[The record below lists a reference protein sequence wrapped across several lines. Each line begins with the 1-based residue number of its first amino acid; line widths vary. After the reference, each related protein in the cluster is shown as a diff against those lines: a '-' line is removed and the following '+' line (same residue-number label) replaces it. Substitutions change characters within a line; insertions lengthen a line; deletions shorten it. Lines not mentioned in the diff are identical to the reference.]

1 MSAKKAAADGGKKNV
16 WLFHGGDDLSARRAA
31 ERKVAELCPE
41 GERDFGLETVTP
53 GGEEKT
59 TDAACEILGRVISAL
74 ETPSLLGGA
83 KTVFLDG
90 APGTFFDSTK
100 DPGRFAGVKAAVERL
115 LETVQNR
122 MPPQTSLVMLTG
134 KLNKAQTFY
143 KRMEKLGH
151 AEGFEEAAD
160 GKAADKNA
168 FLEKIRD
175 KLGEL
180 GLEMGMPAQKILA
193 ERTGYNL
200 RQAENE
206 LEKLSLYVGDRGM
219 ATEEDVQEMVA
230 SVKQGK
236 YWEFADTYCGGDLGK
251 TLGTYR
257 MMLKQGE
264 NPVGLLSML
273 EGSLREMTVLADC
286 VRRGWLRVGGGGF
299 ASAQWTLPPEGERV
313 LEGMK
318 LPAGWTLGRRGE
330 MAGAHPPE
338 WWFRRF
344 EAAIKTQESI
354 IAGNRLDPETAVEL
368 FIVKTLRR
376 PVGAVG
382 RG

>member
-1 MSAKKAAADGGKKNV
+1 M
-16 WLFHGGDDLSARRAA
+16 
-31 ERKVAELCPE
+31 
-41 GERDFGLETVTP
+41 
-53 GGEEKT
+53 
-59 TDAACEILGRVISAL
+59 
-74 ETPSLLGGA
+74 
-83 KTVFLDG
+83 
-90 APGTFFDSTK
+90 
-100 DPGRFAGVKAAVERL
+100 ERL

-219 ATEEDVQEMVA
+219 ATEEDVQEMV
-230 SVKQGK
+230 
-236 YWEFADTYCGGDLGK
+236 L
-251 TLGTYR
+251 
-257 MMLKQGE
+257 
-264 NPVGLLSML
+264 PVLSHRVLLSAEARM
-273 EGSLREMTVLADC
+273 RNMTSEKVLLGVLKAVPVP
-286 VRRGWLRVGGGGF
+286 VRL
-299 ASAQWTLPPEGERV
+299 S
-313 LEGMK
+313 
-318 LPAGWTLGRRGE
+318 
-330 MAGAHPPE
+330 
-338 WWFRRF
+338 
-344 EAAIKTQESI
+344 
-354 IAGNRLDPETAVEL
+354 
-368 FIVKTLRR
+368 
-376 PVGAVG
+376 
-382 RG
+382 

>member
-1 MSAKKAAADGGKKNV
+1 MSAKKAAVDGGKKNV
-16 WLFHGGDDLSARRAA
+16 WLFFGGDDLSARRAA

-59 TDAACEILGRVISAL
+59 VETACGILGRVISAL

-115 LETVQNR
+115 LDTVQNR
-122 MPPQTSLVMLTG
+122 MPPQTALVILTG

-143 KRMEKLGH
+143 KRMEKLGN
-151 AEGFEEAAD
+151 AEGFEEVE
-160 GKAADKNA
+160 GKAADKKA
-168 FLEKIRD
+168 FLKKIQD
-175 KLGEL
+175 KLEEL
-180 GLEMGMPAQKILA
+180 GLEMGMPAQQILA

-206 LEKLSLYVGDRGM
+206 LEKLSLYVGERGTV
-219 ATEEDVQEMVA
+219 TEEDVQEMVA

-236 YWEFADTYCGGDLGK
+236 YWEFADTYCRGDLGK

-273 EGSLREMTVLADC
+273 EGSLRDMTVLADC

-299 ASAQWTLPPEGERV
+299 SSAQWTLPPEGERV

-318 LPAGWTLGRRGE
+318 LPTGWTLARRGE
-330 MAGAHPPE
+330 MAGEHSAE

-344 EAAIKTQESI
+344 EAAIKTHESI
-354 IAGNRLDPETAVEL
+354 IAGNRLDPEIAVEL